1 MKNLHQFI
9 IWIQLLKSSPMREDH
24 YDGVNALF
32 RLSAVIDKDPLK
44 GKGQKRQLYELL
56 QNIKTW
62 SVVPN
67 EIVVF
72 TDRIEIH
79 WYAKEYQ
86 MVMNQNQYLKLIIQ
100 FLFFLSNTQYKNIQF
115 LKRCL
120 MESPDRTVW
129 GAPSGLIN
137 YSPVFSSE
145 SFGLVGEKIKVLILN
160 EKVEAVA

>member
-9 IWIQLLKSSPMREDH
+9 IWLQLLKSSPIREDH
-24 YDGVNALF
+24 YDGINALY
-32 RLSAVIDKDPLK
+32 RLSAVIEKDSLGEK
-44 GKGQKRQLYELL
+44 VSLGKQLYELL
-56 QNIKTW
+56 QNIETW

-72 TDRIEIH
+72 PDRIEIH
-79 WYAKEYQ
+79 WYAKEFQ
-86 MVMNQNQYLKLIIQ
+86 MVMTRSQYLKLIIQ
-100 FLFFLSNTQYKNIQF
+100 FLFFLSNAQSNIQF

-129 GAPSGLIN
+129 GAPNEMIN
-137 YSPVFSSE
+137 YSPTFSST
-145 SFGLVGEKIKVLILN
+145 SFGLEGEKIKVLILN

>member
-1 MKNLHQFI
+1 M
-9 IWIQLLKSSPMREDH
+9 SSPMRKDH
-24 YDGVNALF
+24 YDGMNALY
-32 RLSAVIDKDPLK
+32 RLSAVIDKDLLEK
-44 GKGQKRQLYELL
+44 EMSQQRQLYELL
-56 QNIKTW
+56 QSIKTW

-67 EIVVF
+67 EIVNF
-72 TDRIEIH
+72 NDRIEIH

-100 FLFFLSNTQYKNIQF
+100 FLLFLSNTQYKNIQF

-129 GAPSGLIN
+129 GTPNEMIN
-137 YSPVFSSE
+137 YSPTFSST
-145 SFGLVGEKIKVLILN
+145 SFGLEGEKIKVLILN